1 MKPRELNHDFPVV
14 VATMPI
20 NQRNFNLALIAV
32 IVLLVGTLLCW
43 APFASVQLAR
53 IDAFI
58 PVIQSLMCV
67 ADLLTATIL
76 FSQYAVQPK
85 SSLLMLAGGYIA
97 GGLFAFLQTLAF
109 PGSYATTGLFGDGI
123 DTPAWLFVLWHTS
136 FPLGVI
142 LYALSKDGGATT
154 SKPGRWSGAAMIAI
168 TVATVGTAVVAL
180 TWIIT
185 TAAGYLPSLYASSVT
200 RQTLAANYT
209 NAILGL
215 WYATALGLL
224 FLRKRTILDLW
235 LIVTLVAWVPNFLL
249 AAIVTS
255 VRFSLGW
262 YSARVYALIASWTL
276 LIVLLTETTVLYAR
290 LANALTLRKRER
302 ADRLLSVDAA
312 TAALAH
318 ELGSPLGSIAM
329 NAATALM
336 YLRAKPPSFKDI
348 NQLLEDIE
356 AQSHRVGRIISSVRA
371 MFFYTTDKRVM
382 IHMEDVARQVLI
394 LLRDDL
400 RDNNIVVITDFRD
413 DLPQIHADHTQ
424 IQQVILN
431 LVNNAVEAMGSNPG
445 TKHLRLATS
454 LAGTSTVVLSIKD
467 SGGGISRENQE
478 RIFDAFFTTKP
489 AGMGLGLA
497 ICRTIVENHGGSLQ
511 IAKSDSD
518 GSVFEVA
525 MPTGPWQPH

>member
-1 MKPRELNHDFPVV
+1 
-14 VATMPI
+14 
-20 NQRNFNLALIAV
+20 
-32 IVLLVGTLLCW
+32 
-43 APFASVQLAR
+43 
-53 IDAFI
+53 
-58 PVIQSLMCV
+58 
-67 ADLLTATIL
+67 
-76 FSQYAVQPK
+76 
-85 SSLLMLAGGYIA
+85 
-97 GGLFAFLQTLAF
+97 
-109 PGSYATTGLFGDGI
+109 
-123 DTPAWLFVLWHTS
+123 
-136 FPLGVI
+136 
-142 LYALSKDGGATT
+142 
-154 SKPGRWSGAAMIAI
+154 MIAI
-168 TVATVGTAVVAL
+168 TVATIGAAVVAL
-180 TWIIT
+180 TWLVT

-276 LIVLLTETTVLYAR
+276 LIVLLTETAVLYAR

-318 ELGSPLGSIAM
+318 ELGNPLGSIAM

-336 YLRAKPPSFKDI
+336 YLQAKPPAFKDI
-348 NQLLEDIE
+348 NQVLEEIE

-371 MFFYTTDKRVM
+371 MFSYTTDQRMMVH
-382 IHMEDVARQVLI
+382 IEDVARQVLI

-400 RDNNIVVITDFRD
+400 RINNISIVTDFRD
-413 DLPQIHADHTQ
+413 DVPQVHADHTQ

-431 LVNNAVEAMGSNPG
+431 LVKNAVEAMGSTSG
-445 TKHLRLATS
+445 TKRLRLATS
-454 LAGTSTVVLSIKD
+454 LAGNSTVVLSIED

-518 GSVFEVA
+518 GSIFEVA
-525 MPTGPWQPH
+525 MPTAPWQPH